1 MRLVSNKSVSDSMI
15 NYYKDV
21 DFIKWLFDE
30 QTDLKRSLRPQFDKI
45 LYARDFSKVINDRN
59 QVIRPTETLKLKP
72 VDDESINSLLLI
84 LANIKGMNQGTRLR
98 LIELKEKAIKIRKF
112 INEEYHLE

>member
-1 MRLVSNKSVSDSMI
+1 MI

-21 DFIKWLFDE
+21 DFVKWLFDE
-30 QTDLKRSLRPQFDKI
+30 QTDLKRSLRPQFGKI

-72 VDDESINSLLLI
+72 ADEESINSLLLI

-98 LIELKEKAIKIRKF
+98 LIELKEKATKIRKY
-112 INEEYHLE
+112 INEEYHLK